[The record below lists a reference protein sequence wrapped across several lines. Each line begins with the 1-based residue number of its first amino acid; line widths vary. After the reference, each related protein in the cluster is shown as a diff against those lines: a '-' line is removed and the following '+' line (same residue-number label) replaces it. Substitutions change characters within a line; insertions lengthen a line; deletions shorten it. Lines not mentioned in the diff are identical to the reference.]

1 MKTLK
6 VSAIIVSMILLAGC
20 SKTVRSISQSGHTDG
35 YSYAGPASQELD
47 EFDVLGLDR
56 DKPVTEE
63 DIQRA
68 TSRSKPVHLAP
79 GSTIFLIQSGAI
91 YPDGP
96 MVAELSKS
104 LRVVPFTG
112 IAGANK
118 TRSETPLNNQTV
130 RNAAIIT
137 DPDKPVTIVPMTT
150 ASYPT
155 YRTAP
160 PKPEGGDYSRLL
172 RLAAAQ
178 AGASTI
184 VCYWGI
190 LESGT
195 EQIATRT
202 ISWLPVMNYFMP
214 DERQHM
220 RIRLKVAII
229 EVASGTWSVFSVE
242 PRETTKWSARKHRE
256 AADQKQVERL
266 KQKAYE
272 AGAKELI
279 QRYSTIAA
287 K

>member
-1 MKTLK
+1 MKISPLLFTL
-6 VSAIIVSMILLAGC
+6 ACCCLLIGC
-20 SKTVRSISQSGHTDG
+20 AKKVRSISQSGYTDS
-35 YSYAGPASQELD
+35 YSYAGPNSRELD

-68 TSRSKPVHLAP
+68 TRQSRPVHLAP
-79 GSTIFLIQSGAI
+79 GSTILLIQSGAI

-96 MVAELSKS
+96 MIAELSKS

-112 IAGANK
+112 VAVAK
-118 TRSETPLNNQTV
+118 PTEPDATLRNQTV

-150 ASYPT
+150 ASYPA
-155 YRTAP
+155 YRTES
-160 PKPEGGDYSRLL
+160 PKPDGGDYSRRL

-195 EQIATRT
+195 DQIATRT
-202 ISWLPVMNYFMP
+202 ISWLPVMNYFVP
-214 DERQHM
+214 DERQYM
-220 RIRLKVAII
+220 RIRLKVAVI
-229 EVASGTWSVFSVE
+229 EVASGDWSVFSVE
-242 PRETTKWSARKHRE
+242 PPANTRWSARKHRE
-256 AADQKQVERL
+256 ATDQKQVERL
-266 KQKAYE
+266 KLKAYE
-272 AGAKELI
+272 SGAKELI
-279 QRYSTIAA
+279 QRYSTVAM